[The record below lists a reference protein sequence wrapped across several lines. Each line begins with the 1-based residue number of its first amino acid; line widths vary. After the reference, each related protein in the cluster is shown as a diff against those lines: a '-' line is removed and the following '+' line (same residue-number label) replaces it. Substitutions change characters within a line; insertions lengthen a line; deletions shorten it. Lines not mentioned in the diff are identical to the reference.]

1 MLCTLLSQYVFCCA
15 TSIEIMLSWFSGAFV
30 CWFVHDVFESL
41 AEWYDISLL
50 WKTTTK
56 NKKIEIRS
64 WIVTHRIVKMLQTNM
79 IRSSKESNRDKRRAR
94 GNFSLP
100 QVNNKKK
107 TTNNNNKSK
116 PDFRSVYNRSRTHK
130 ESGTH
135 FVEVQIFVSPHRW
148 AAQLFS
154 SFSSSP
160 FRICFRCFR
169 YVFTWFAN

>member
-1 MLCTLLSQYVFCCA
+1 MIYLSYERRQRK
-15 TSIEIMLSWFSGAFV
+15 I
-30 CWFVHDVFESL
+30 
-41 AEWYDISLL
+41 
-50 WKTTTK
+50 
-56 NKKIEIRS
+56 KIEIRS

-79 IRSSKESNRDKRRAR
+79 IRSNKESNRDKRRAR

-135 FVEVQIFVSPHRW
+135 FVEVQIFVSPHR
-148 AAQLFS
+148 
-154 SFSSSP
+154 
-160 FRICFRCFR
+160 
-169 YVFTWFAN
+169 